1 MSATTET
8 ILNPAS
14 TTATPTA
21 PNFDAIKS
29 KQKAAWSAGDY
40 SVVGVTLQIVGES
53 LCEAL
58 DLRAGQHVLDVAAG
72 NGNVSLAAARRFCE
86 VTSTDYVA
94 ALLERGRARAAADG
108 LTIAFREA
116 DAEALPFPNASFDV
130 VTSSFGVMFTPNQEQ
145 AAAELLRVCRRGGKI
160 GLANW
165 TPESFIGQLFKTIG
179 KHLPP
184 PAGVKPPAL
193 WGTPERLNALF
204 GTDAESIVANP
215 RTFAFRY
222 KSARQWLDLW
232 RAVYGPLQ
240 KAFGAL
246 SEAAQ
251 EQLAIDLLALVD
263 RSNVADDGTMVVP
276 AEYLEVVVKKRG
288 A

>member
-1 MSATTET
+1 MSATTAT
-8 ILNPAS
+8 TLPPA
-14 TTATPTA
+14 AAAA
-21 PNFDAIKS
+21 PNYEAIKS
-29 KQKAAWSAGDY
+29 KQRTAWSAGDY
-40 SVVGVTLQIVGES
+40 SVVGVTLQIVGET

-72 NGNVSLAAARRFCE
+72 NGNVSLAAARRFCA
-86 VTSTDYVA
+86 VTSTDYVGS
-94 ALLERGRARAAADG
+94 LLERGRVRAEAEG

-116 DAEALPFPNASFDV
+116 DAEALPFADSSFDV
-130 VTSSFGVMFTPNQEQ
+130 VTSSFGVMFTPNQEL
-145 AAAELLRVCRRGGKI
+145 AAAELLRVCRPGGKI

-179 KHLPP
+179 KHLAP
-184 PAGVKPPAL
+184 PAGVRPPAS
-193 WGTPERLNALF
+193 WGTAERLQALF
-204 GTDAESIVANP
+204 GAQAESIEANP

-222 KSARQWLDLW
+222 KSARHWLDLW

-246 SEAAQ
+246 NEAAQ

-263 RSNVADDGTMVVP
+263 RCNVADDGSMVVP
-276 AEYLEVVVKKRG
+276 AEYLEVVIRKRRG
-288 A
+288 